1 MTTKLLI
8 YGITGDLS
16 RRKLLPALKEIYAT
30 GEYDDMQIIG
40 VSRRDVD
47 VPALLQES
55 LGDTSLADKVRVFSM
70 DLANADDYVRLKEDI
85 NVQADEQLVV
95 YMSVPP
101 SATTQIVDLM
111 GEAGING
118 PNVKLLF
125 EKPFGMD
132 LTSARDVLDRTA
144 RYYDEQQIYR
154 IDHYLAKEMAQ
165 NIVAFR
171 GRNAL
176 FARLWDSKNI
186 QSIEIIASENIGIE
200 GRAQFYEQTGAL
212 RDVVQ
217 GHLMQLLALV
227 LMDIPEDFNW
237 SELPKMRL
245 AALQKLAPADP
256 SKAIRAQYEGY
267 QKEAG
272 NPGSRTETYVSLELM
287 SNDDNWQGVPMRLV
301 TGKALKDK
309 TTEIRIHL
317 RKERESQSNQLTF
330 HIQPNEGISMQL
342 YVKKPGYGHEFETH
356 DLSFSYPENTKL
368 PDAYERVIVDAISGR
383 KNLFTESGE
392 VIRSWEIL
400 QPLLDAW
407 SFDDEPIAQYQKSS
421 DTSAVSS

>member
-1 MTTKLLI
+1 MKTKLLI

-16 RRKLLPALKEIYAT
+16 RRKLLPALREIVAAQAIKDL
-30 GEYDDMQIIG
+30 EIIG
-40 VSRRDVD
+40 VSRRAVD
-47 VPALLQES
+47 IDSLLTES
-55 LGDTSLADKVRVFSM
+55 VGDTSLAAVTSIFSM
-70 DLANADDYVRLKEDI
+70 DLSKVEDYRRLKQYVDL
-85 NVQADEQLVV
+85 QDDEQLVV

-101 SATTQIVDLM
+101 AATSQIVDLM

-132 LTSARDVLDRTA
+132 YESAKDVLARTA
-144 RYYDEQQIYR
+144 RFYEEDQVYR

-165 NIVAFR
+165 NLVAFR

-176 FARLWDSKNI
+176 FDRLWNHEHI

-200 GRAQFYEQTGAL
+200 GRAQFYEQAGAL

-227 LMDIPEDFNW
+227 LMDIPEHFDW
-237 SELPKMRL
+237 SQLPALRL
-245 AALQKLAPADP
+245 RALEQIEPAHVDAAL
-256 SKAIRAQYEGY
+256 RAQYEGY
-267 QKEAG
+267 QDEVE
-272 NPGSRTETYVSLELM
+272 NPGSRTETYVSLELA
-287 SNDDNWQGVPMRLV
+287 SNDPQWRGVPIRLV
-301 TGKALKDK
+301 TGKALKEK

-317 RKERESQSNQLTF
+317 KKTHDSQSNQITF
-330 HIQPNEGISMQL
+330 HIQPNEGIDMQL
-342 YVKKPGYGHEFETH
+342 YVKKPGYSREFETQT
-356 DLSFSYPENTKL
+356 LGFSYPEHAKL
-368 PDAYERVIVDAISGR
+368 PDAYEQVIVDAINGR

-392 VIRSWEIL
+392 VLRSWQIL

-407 SFDDEPIAQYQKSS
+407 SMDDAPFATYPKNGGHH
-421 DTSAVSS
+421 DTVG